1 MHWTKCGVIR
11 VNILERYLAHHD
23 NTIFL
28 FSLPF
33 SGLFPSKFEVDL
45 LVDLDFDLFVGPALR
60 VTKDVFCQ
68 QTNSVTLDNTEKYV
82 SLTNIE
88 DGSIASV
95 TEGLL
100 SEELIQ

>member
-1 MHWTKCGVIR
+1 M
-11 VNILERYLAHHD
+11 
-23 NTIFL
+23 
-28 FSLPF
+28 
-33 SGLFPSKFEVDL
+33 
-45 LVDLDFDLFVGPALR
+45 DLDFDLFVGPALR